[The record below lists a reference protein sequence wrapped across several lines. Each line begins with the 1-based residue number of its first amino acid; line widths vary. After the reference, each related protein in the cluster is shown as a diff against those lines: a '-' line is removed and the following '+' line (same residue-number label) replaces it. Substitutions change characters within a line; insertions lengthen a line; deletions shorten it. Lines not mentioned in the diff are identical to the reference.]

1 MRSSGFQTGEPW
13 RSGPTHYP
21 TRELSGPG
29 VLVRTRGAR
38 SRLRKPSSTTLVP
51 LPRRPQR
58 FPFQLVLCFRPSQ
71 GHCRARWDGI
81 LRRPAQKSS
90 LSQRPHLFGAGLSQ
104 ASAAPSPACTP
115 APSSLLVPPIL
126 TTWPTQYRWFGSGS
140 CSCSSSSGVL
150 VRLRAP
156 DALQAL
162 IPCLLP
168 SPPPFAASPAP
179 DCGCRC
185 RCRGRRGE
193 GRMGRDAGW
202 LGTAA
207 GSGQLRPR
215 EREGMGAPLQP
226 PWVPKCL
233 RPSPARD

>member
-1 MRSSGFQTGEPW
+1 MRSSGFQTRALE
-13 RSGPTHYP
+13 
-21 TRELSGPG
+21 
-29 VLVRTRGAR
+29 VRPHPLPNQGAVRAR
-38 SRLRKPSSTTLVP
+38 SAGPDQGCQIAAAQALFHDPDPASPTPTAFPFPACPVFPS
-51 LPRRPQR
+51 LPRTLQSEMGRN
-58 FPFQLVLCFRPSQ
+58 
-71 GHCRARWDGI
+71 
-81 LRRPAQKSS
+81 
-90 LSQRPHLFGAGLSQ
+90 SQ
-104 ASAAPSPACTP
+104 ASSAKIEPESASAPLRRRPEPSLGSPLPCLYS

-193 GRMGRDAGW
+193 GRMERDAGW

-207 GSGQLRPR
+207 GSGQLRSR
-215 EREGMGAPLQP
+215 EREEMGAPLQP

-233 RPSPARD
+233 RPLPARD